1 LSKTTPVDLPAS
13 VRQRLLNLSRYRGE
27 DFNFVLTR
35 YAVERLLYRITRSEY
50 ASQFILKGA
59 SLIAVWTGR
68 ELRPTRDVDLLGLG
82 DSSDEWIIQ
91 VFQHICSVDVEPDGL
106 QFNPEIIGVEDIREG
121 QAYGGQRVR
130 LLANL
135 GNARITVQIDI
146 GFGDPVTPEAKEITY
161 PTLLDFPA
169 PRILAYPPESVVAGK
184 LEALVSLGMVTTR
197 MKDIYDL
204 RLMARLLTFESST
217 LIDAIRATFNSR
229 DTEIPTTTPTA
240 LSAEFVKDE
249 DKPKQWAAF
258 LIRSGL
264 EKPDIELIE
273 VIGELRSFLVLPL
286 EAAATG
292 AEFVKSWRHGGPWT

>member
-1 LSKTTPVDLPAS
+1 MSKTTPVDLPAS
-13 VRQRLLNLSRYRGE
+13 VRQRLLNLSRDRGE

-68 ELRPTRDVDLLGLG
+68 ELRPTRDVDLLGYG
-82 DSSDEWIIQ
+82 DFSEERITKI
-91 VFQHICSVDVEPDGL
+91 FQQICRVDVEPDGL
-106 QFNPEIIGVEDIREG
+106 HFNSEIIRVEDIREG
-121 QAYGGQRVR
+121 QADGGQRVR

-169 PRILAYPPESVVAGK
+169 PRILAYPPESVVAEK
-184 LEALVSLGMVTTR
+184 LEALVSLGMVNTR

-204 RLMARLLTFESST
+204 RLIARSFPFEGST
-217 LIDAIRATFNSR
+217 LVDAIRATFNSR
-229 DTEIPTTTPTA
+229 KTDIPTTTPTA
-240 LSAEFVKDE
+240 LSDEFCRNE
-249 DKPKQWAAF
+249 DKQKQWTAF
-258 LIRSGL
+258 LTRSGL
-264 EKPDIELIE
+264 EKPDISLAE
-273 VIGELRSFLVLPL
+273 VIEELHLFLVPPL
-286 EAAATG
+286 KAAASST
-292 AEFVKSWRHGGPWT
+292 EFPESWVDGGPWV